1 MEYILENLFFLL
13 RCKFKKMV
21 IMSKKSSTNIRKS
34 TVLGSGVLALGR
46 KANRPYCENVS
57 NLRKSFL
64 HPQQGKTKC
73 MLMMSMKPSTNSHI
87 QPRSVLLGLIVKLI
101 ESSGKNVSTPP
112 RMHFEKTKR
121 MVMMSINSIV
131 KFMGPVSVVK
141 VLRRANIAIK
151 CTCKCKK

>member
-1 MEYILENLFFLL
+1 
-13 RCKFKKMV
+13 
-21 IMSKKSSTNIRKS
+21 MSKKSSTNIRKS

-87 QPRSVLLGLIVKLI
+87 QGTAVRP
-101 ESSGKNVSTPP
+101 SGTYSKIYRIFGKKCLNTPSYA
-112 RMHFEKTKR
+112 F
-121 MVMMSINSIV
+121 
-131 KFMGPVSVVK
+131 
-141 VLRRANIAIK
+141 
-151 CTCKCKK
+151 

>member
-34 TVLGSGVLALGR
+34 TVLGSVVLALGR
-46 KANRPYCENVS
+46 EANRPYCENVS
-57 NLRKSFL
+57 ILGNLFYVHSKGRLNACLWCLWSPLLILIFKA
-64 HPQQGKTKC
+64 
-73 MLMMSMKPSTNSHI
+73 
-87 QPRSVLLGLIVKLI
+87 PRSVLLGLIVKHI
-101 ESSGKNVSTPP
+101 ESSEKNVSTPP

-151 CTCKCKK
+151 SLVYM

>member
-1 MEYILENLFFLL
+1 
-13 RCKFKKMV
+13 
-21 IMSKKSSTNIRKS
+21 MSKKSSTNIRKS

-46 KANRPYCENVS
+46 EANRPYCENVS

-87 QPRSVLLGLIVKLI
+87 QGTAVSA
-101 ESSGKNVSTPP
+101 SGPYSKIYRIFEKNVSTPP

>member
-1 MEYILENLFFLL
+1 MHAYDVYEALLLLILI
-13 RCKFKKMV
+13 FK
-21 IMSKKSSTNIRKS
+21 
-34 TVLGSGVLALGR
+34 A
-46 KANRPYCENVS
+46 
-57 NLRKSFL
+57 
-64 HPQQGKTKC
+64 
-73 MLMMSMKPSTNSHI
+73 
-87 QPRSVLLGLIVKLI
+87 PRSVLLGLIVKYI

-131 KFMGPVSVVK
+131 KFMGPVSMVK

>member
-13 RCKFKKMV
+13 RCKFEKMV
-21 IMSKKSSTNIRKS
+21 IMSNKSSTNIY
-34 TVLGSGVLALGR
+34 VLC
-46 KANRPYCENVS
+46 PIP
-57 NLRKSFL
+57 KSFL